1 VAAVGI
7 DNAMNAAVLAVQ
19 VLAVA
24 DPLLRTRLWRFKDDF
39 EKAARH

>member
-1 VAAVGI
+1 MSDTFERFKA
-7 DNAMNAAVLAVQ
+7 LAVQ

-24 DPLLRTRLWRFKDDF
+24 DPMLRTRLWRFKDDF